1 MDTAQILPVAI
12 IAGVIYLIKI
22 GALSAVA
29 VALGKIWKRIT
40 KKNDEYCYELANIPS
55 QKFHIFPFL
64 FAILIAQ

>member
-29 VALGKIWKRIT
+29 VALGKLWKRVI
-40 KKNDEYCYELANIPS
+40 KKKDE
-55 QKFHIFPFL
+55 
-64 FAILIAQ
+64 